1 MMPSVVDLHRAGV
14 DVRLECVMGVPQ
26 IGELEGIGHLS
37 GLLRAVTLRAIR
49 LRRAGDRTLSKD
61 RMPSQGARRILLV
74 DCDSFFVQV
83 ARLEDPGGAGKHP
96 LLLVGGRSGRGV
108 ITSASYAVREY
119 GVRSGMPTAQALKL
133 CPEALVVPVPRGAV
147 VERSRAVKAVLK
159 ELSPVVQ
166 AASVDEFY
174 LDLTGTERMLR
185 GEDLAATADRIRRV
199 VRERTEVAVSLGG
212 GTQRVVAKVAT
223 RLAKPNGVHVVP
235 PGDEAAFMARF
246 RLEALPGIGP
256 AFLKQLAGK
265 GLSTCADVT
274 RVERAWL
281 SRWFGPAR
289 GAWLWERVRGI
300 DASEVDAR
308 DRRKSISSERT
319 FFADVDDHDELE
331 RRLLE
336 LTCRVG
342 GQLRAKDLRARTVTV
357 KIRDHDFTTRQAGS
371 TQTAGLETD
380 RAIFTVAASLLHD
393 LRHRRKTPVRLLGVG
408 ASNLVRQAPAEQL
421 DFFGGEAALETER
434 DRTIARAVDRIHD
447 RYGREALR
455 PARVLDSR
463 EETPPGDRS
472 RTSR

>member
-1 MMPSVVDLHRAGV
+1 M
-14 DVRLECVMGVPQ
+14 
-26 IGELEGIGHLS
+26 
-37 GLLRAVTLRAIR
+37 
-49 LRRAGDRTLSKD
+49 SKD

-83 ARLEDPGGAGKHP
+83 ARLEDRGGAGKHP

-147 VERSRAVKAVLK
+147 VERSRAVKAVLA

-166 AASVDEFY
+166 AASIDEFY
-174 LDLTGTERMLR
+174 LDLTGTERMLK
-185 GEDLAATADRIRRV
+185 GEDLAATADRIRRA
-199 VRERTEVAVSLGG
+199 VRGRTEVAVSLGG

-235 PGDEAAFMARF
+235 PGEEASFMAQF
-246 RLEALPGIGP
+246 RLEQLPGVGP
-256 AFLKQLAGK
+256 AFLKRLAKK
-265 GLSTCADVT
+265 GLSTCAEAAA
-274 RVERAWL
+274 VERVWL
-281 SRWFGPAR
+281 ARWFGPAR

-319 FFADVDDHDELE
+319 FFADIDDADELE
-331 RRLLE
+331 RHLLQ
-336 LTCRVG
+336 LSCSLG
-342 GQLRAKDLRARTVTV
+342 SQLRGKDLRARTVTV

-371 TQTAGLETD
+371 TQPGGLETD
-380 RAIFTVAASLLHD
+380 RAIFIIAASLLHD

-408 ASNLVRQAPAEQL
+408 VSNLARQVPAEQL
-421 DFFGGEAALETER
+421 DLFGGEASLETER

-447 RYGREALR
+447 RYGRDALR
-455 PARVLDSR
+455 PARVLGNLD
-463 EETPPGDRS
+463 ETPRQARPDSTKR
-472 RTSR
+472 